1 MSGRVVHFE
10 VPFDDQERATA
21 FYNQAFGW
29 NIAPIPEMSY
39 VMVSTGPT
47 GEQGAG
53 PQEAGFINGGMFRRQ
68 SPVTGPVITVDVDDI
83 DTSLEQIE
91 KLGGSTV
98 EAKTAVGEM
107 GFSAYFTDPEG
118 NLMGLWQ
125 SA

>member
-10 VPFDDQERATA
+10 VPFEDQERATS

-29 NIAPIPEMSY
+29 NLAPIPEMNY

-53 PQEAGFINGGMFRRQ
+53 PQETGFINGGMFRRQ
-68 SPVTGPVITVDVDDI
+68 DPLTGPVITVDVDDI
-83 DTSLEQIE
+83 DTSLEHIE

-98 EAKTAVGEM
+98 EAKTPVGEM
-107 GFSAYFTDPEG
+107 GFSAYFKDPEG